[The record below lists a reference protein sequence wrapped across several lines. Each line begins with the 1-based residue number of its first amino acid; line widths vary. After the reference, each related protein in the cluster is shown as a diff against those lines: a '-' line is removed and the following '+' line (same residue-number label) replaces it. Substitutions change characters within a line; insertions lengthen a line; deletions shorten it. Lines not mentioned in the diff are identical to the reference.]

1 MLNKVMLIGNV
12 GKDPEIRHLESGVA
26 VATVT
31 LATSERYKDRNT
43 GETKEQTEWH
53 SIVMWRQLADVAE
66 RYIRKGTQIYVE
78 GKLRTRS
85 WDDPQGQKRYI
96 TEIVADT
103 VQLLGK
109 RGDNPA
115 SANSQPLQS
124 AAVRQAATPMPVQGS
139 TTAPIQTPA
148 QPQEF
153 ELTSEEDDLPF

>member
-1 MLNKVMLIGNV
+1 MLIGNV

-31 LATSERYKDRNT
+31 LATSERYKDRTT

-53 SIVMWRQLADVAE
+53 NVVLWRQLADVAE

-85 WDDPQGQKRYI
+85 WDDPQGQKRYV
-96 TEIVADT
+96 TEIVADSL
-103 VQLLGK
+103 QLLGK

-115 SANSQPLQS
+115 SANIQPLQS
-124 AAVRQAATPMPVQGS
+124 AVARPTVNATPAQNSAPTQAA
-139 TTAPIQTPA
+139 A

-153 ELTSEEDDLPF
+153 ELSSEEDDLPF